1 MDNVNLEARDCLTLW
16 EHMGKTFPPETLVG
30 LDPLEVLPEVIEKSH
45 VTEWEKALK
54 TKLKSAMESPD
65 TPFHA
70 LQDSIEASQT
80 AIKDQDPSGSLR
92 ADHISN
98 LFDLA
103 CELHAQDALPALVFN
118 YDRLQCERAV
128 KGMLSTL
135 QEAELAF
142 KESDATWKKKLNEF
156 GQWQK
161 QKRSS
166 LENQSFSRP
175 KRDDERTLSKL
186 EVVRQEASAET
197 SPWEGFNPEWPLN
210 QFSFADTKAMK
221 QKEFD
226 DLMGSLD
233 ADKVQA
239 WLIAALRRGL
249 GVHHAGMNR
258 RYRQMYV

>member
-1 MDNVNLEARDCLTLW
+1 MD
-16 EHMGKTFPPETLVG
+16 KTFPRELLVG
-30 LDPLEVLPEVIEKSH
+30 LDPPEALPEVIEKSH
-45 VTEWEKALK
+45 VIGWERILK
-54 TKLKSAMESPD
+54 TKLKAAMESPD
-65 TPFHA
+65 SPFQA
-70 LQDSIEASQT
+70 LQDSIEASKT
-80 AIKDQDPSGSLR
+80 AIEDRDPSGSLR
-92 ADHISN
+92 ADHMAN
-98 LFDLA
+98 LFALA

-118 YDRLQCERAV
+118 YDRLECERAV

-135 QEAELAF
+135 QEAESAF
-142 KESDATWKKKLNEF
+142 KESDTTWQKKLNEF

-175 KRDDERTLSKL
+175 RRDDERTLSKL
-186 EVVRQEASAET
+186 EAVRQEASAET
-197 SPWEGFNPEWPLN
+197 SPWEGFNLEWPLN
-210 QFSFADTKAMK
+210 QFSFAGTKAMQ

-233 ADKVQA
+233 ADRVPL

-258 RYRQMYV
+258 RYRQM